1 MGVGN
6 CFIRRYAL
14 PTSAKVERVAELK
27 DKLERCS
34 IALTAGYSGIPVNAM
49 TDLRRRM
56 RDAGVEFIVVKNTL
70 VNLAA
75 TEAQV
80 PQFSEIVDGPTA
92 IAFGYA
98 DPVETARAVNDYI
111 RATRSPLTIQGAIL
125 GSGPTLPRA
134 EVERLAALPGKPQ
147 LLANLLGQMQAPLQR
162 LLGALNGPLQN
173 LDGLLQA
180 RIRQLE
186 EQGQAAE

>member
-1 MGVGN
+1 M
-6 CFIRRYAL
+6 
-14 PTSAKVERVAELK
+14 PTPAKVERVAELK

-56 RDAGVEFIVVKNTL
+56 RDAGVDFIVVKNTL

-111 RATRSPLTIQGAIL
+111 RASRSPLTIQGAIL
-125 GSGPTLPRA
+125 GNGPTLPRA

>member
-1 MGVGN
+1 M
-6 CFIRRYAL
+6 
-14 PTSAKVERVAELK
+14 PTPAKVECVAELK

-56 RDAGVEFIVVKNTL
+56 RDAGVEFVVVKNTL

-75 TEAQV
+75 ADAQV
-80 PQFSEIVDGPTA
+80 PQFRDIVAGPTA
-92 IAFGYA
+92 IAFGYD
-98 DPVETARAVNDYI
+98 DPVDVARAVNDYI
-111 RATRSPLTIQGAIL
+111 RATRSPLAIRGAVL
-125 GSGPTLPRA
+125 SGGATLPPA

-147 LLANLLGQMQAPLQR
+147 MLANLLGQMQAPIQR

-186 EQGQAAE
+186 EESQPAAAE

>member
-1 MGVGN
+1 M
-6 CFIRRYAL
+6 
-14 PTSAKVERVAELK
+14 PTPAKVERVAELK

-56 RDAGVEFIVVKNTL
+56 RDAGVEFVVVKNTL

-75 TEAQV
+75 EDAQV
-80 PQFSEIVDGPTA
+80 PQFRDIVEGPTA
-92 IAFGYA
+92 IAFGYD
-98 DPVETARAVNDYI
+98 DPVDVARAVNDYI
-111 RATRSPLTIQGAIL
+111 RATLSPLAIRGAVL
-125 GSGPTLPRA
+125 GGGATLPPA

-147 LLANLLGQMQAPLQR
+147 MLANLLGQMQAPIQR
-162 LLGALNGPLQN
+162 LLGVLNGPLQN

-186 EQGQAAE
+186 EDGQPAAAE

>member
-1 MGVGN
+1 M
-6 CFIRRYAL
+6 
-14 PTSAKVERVAELK
+14 PTPAKVERVAELK

-147 LLANLLGQMQAPLQR
+147 LLSNLLGQMQAPLQR

-173 LDGLLQA
+173 FDGLLQA